1 MAGMQG
7 LIGLLL
13 FLPALAVASAP
24 EVQAILGSKVVVQ
37 YEGSRLTL
45 AMGEQRGGIKLISIR
60 DDRVTLEV
68 KGEQGHY
75 RLGERRSM
83 STKFTSPE
91 PTVLRLNADR
101 LGMYQTRGSVNGVSI
116 NFLVDTGATTIALN
130 SRDARR
136 LGIDFRRSGKP
147 VMLTTASKKERGYRV
162 MLNKVQVGDIV
173 IYDVMAVVLD
183 NKHFPQKA
191 LLGMSFLNRVDMT
204 RSGNSLLLKKRW

>member
-1 MAGMQG
+1 MRR
-7 LIGLLL
+7 LIWLCLL
-13 FLPALAVASAP
+13 LPALGVASAP

-45 AMGEQRGGIKLISIR
+45 AMGEQRGGVKLISIH

-68 KGEQGHY
+68 AGEQGHY

-91 PTVLRLNADR
+91 PAVLRLNADR
-101 LGMYQTRGSVNGVSI
+101 LGMYQTQGSVNGVSI
-116 NFLVDTGATTIALN
+116 NFLVDTGATTIAMN

-136 LGIDFRRSGKP
+136 LGIDFRRSGQQ
-147 VMLTTASKKERGYRV
+147 VMLTTASKREMGYRV
-162 MLNKVQVGDIV
+162 MLNKVQVGSIV

-204 RSGNSLLLKKRW
+204 SSGNSLLLKKRW

>member
-1 MAGMQG
+1 MRP
-7 LIGLLL
+7 LICLFLL
-13 FLPALAVASAP
+13 LPALGVASAP
-24 EVQAILGSKVVVQ
+24 EVQAILGSKVVIQ

-45 AMGEQRGGIKLISIR
+45 AMGEQRGGVKLISIR

-68 KGEQGHY
+68 RGEQGHY

-101 LGMYQTRGSVNGVSI
+101 LGMYQTQGSINGASI
-116 NFLVDTGATTIALN
+116 NFLVDTGATSIAMN

-136 LGIDFRRSGKP
+136 LGIDFRRSGKQ
-147 VMLTTASKKERGYRV
+147 VMLTTASKREMGYRV
-162 MLNKVQVGDIV
+162 ILNKVQVGNIV
-173 IYDVMAVVLD
+173 VYDVTAVVLD
-183 NKHFPQKA
+183 NKNFPQTA
-191 LLGMSFLNRVDMT
+191 LLGMSFLNKVDMT

>member
-1 MAGMQG
+1 MRS
-7 LIGLLL
+7 LICLLL
-13 FLPALAVASAP
+13 FLPVLGVASAP
-24 EVQAILGSKVVVQ
+24 EVQAILGSKVVIQ

-45 AMGEQRGGIKLISIR
+45 AMGEQRGGVKLISIR

-68 KGEQGHY
+68 RGEQGHY

-91 PTVLRLNADR
+91 PAVLRLNADR
-101 LGMYQTRGSVNGVSI
+101 LGMYQTQGSINGAPI

-147 VMLTTASKKERGYRV
+147 VMLTTASKKEMGYRV
-162 MLNKVQVGDIV
+162 MLNKVQVGNIV